1 MSRSDSCSS
10 FFNSLA
16 PRAWQSSIP
25 KARLSR
31 SKNHTRLA
39 TSANYARFTI
49 PLTFPEV
56 GVAWYLDSDAL
67 PLADLA
73 GTDYKRFVR
82 SGATLQAAIRPGN
95 IAKTFDPAVVP
106 IYQARHGRPL
116 LLRAPSWN
124 AGVWLSNFSQ
134 WQKLGVTEE
143 AAFWVDQANS
153 VTAAGG
159 SLWKL
164 NTQPIMYLV
173 FHDAVSRASQFLD
186 EEWNCEVVST
196 NFKVPGRAPRGCK
209 VLHWNGADKPW
220 QSASKGHD
228 VWINYL
234 PRFADPKCVVKGA
247 GASAPTWHQA
257 AEAPA
262 TVTAISK
269 PTAPAHDSNFE
280 AANNSV
286 ATPEKADPTSA
297 VPYSTA
303 RESAGARK
311 PEEPVHGEVELPPQ
325 TVDLDPRTVDHE
337 SHAQTVDLKTPPK
350 AIDVSLPLQTVDLE
364 TPFVIPDRPTKSAA
378 APAVTETRPRAGPH
392 PKHVN
397 DNVAMAETARSAC
410 DSENFQG
417 PSTADA
423 ILYAA
428 CAGCGLMLLCTV
440 CYATCLCAYAE
451 QLERE
456 HPALRGRGS
465 GRAPRSAS
473 TTPSNG
479 CCQCRRIMRRNFL
492 MTDSLANM
500 FSSLHE
506 RVMTTTACGR

>member
-1 MSRSDSCSS
+1 MKQLVWLP
-10 FFNSLA
+10 FTPLA
-16 PRAWQSSIP
+16 PQASQSSIP

-49 PLTFPEV
+49 PFTFPEV

-82 SGATLQAAIRPGN
+82 SGAVLQAAIRPGN
-95 IAKTFDPAVVP
+95 IAKSFDPAVLP

-116 LLRAPSWN
+116 SLRAPSWN

-143 AAFWVDQANS
+143 AVFWVGQANS
-153 VTAAGG
+153 VTATGG

-173 FHDAVSRASQFLD
+173 FHEAVSRASHFLD

-196 NFKVPGRAPRGCK
+196 NIKVPGRAPRGCK

-228 VWINYL
+228 VWVNYL
-234 PRFADPKCVVKGA
+234 PRFADPKCVVNGA
-247 GASAPTWHQA
+247 GASAPAPAWHQNA
-257 AEAPA
+257 APSM
-262 TVTAISK
+262 TAIST
-269 PTAPAHDSNFE
+269 PTAPAHERPESEPPERD
-280 AANNSV
+280 ATNSSV
-286 ATPEKADPTSA
+286 VTPAKDAYPTS
-297 VPYSTA
+297 
-303 RESAGARK
+303 GL
-311 PEEPVHGEVELPPQ
+311 PVHDEVDLPPQ
-325 TVDLDPRTVDHE
+325 TVDLDPHTVDHE
-337 SHAQTVDLKTPPK
+337 SHALSVDLKMPPK
-350 AIDVSLPLQTVDLE
+350 AVGVESPLQTVDLE
-364 TPFVIPDRPTKSAA
+364 TPALLPDRPSNSVS
-378 APAVTETRPRAGPH
+378 APAVTETRPRAGPP
-392 PKHVN
+392 PKHIA
-397 DNVAMAETARSAC
+397 DDAEPETAKGTCA
-410 DSENFQG
+410 SENLQG

-423 ILYAA
+423 MLYAA
-428 CAGCGLMLLCTV
+428 CATFGLVLLCAV
-440 CYATCLCAYAE
+440 CHATCLCAYAE

-456 HPALRGRGS
+456 YPALRGRES

-473 TTPSNG
+473 STPSNR
-479 CCQCRRIMRRNFL
+479 CCQCRRIMRRNFCV
-492 MTDSLANM
+492 TDVLANV
-500 FSSLHE
+500 FPGTRE
-506 RVMTTTACGR
+506 RVTTSTAIDC